1 MTMTRSKRT
10 RTRATSTNNKK
21 DDNTISILKNI
32 CKSNCIQLPPA
43 ANDRGGTTSIGAIVC
58 NIYHQFLSP
67 NKWITHRAG
76 GDKADW
82 IFIPCNLIEKHTVA
96 EIKRNGQ
103 IDVHFFYGWEKLALM
118 IIRFGLFYAPSSLT
132 VDDSSKKKEKN
143 EDDEEEIVDASCRPA
158 GRKRSRTT
166 THDDQNNN
174 NTSAAAAAV
183 SPHLQQTQTTV
194 PSSPSSSTCSDLPSY
209 KFKAIDEVRGNKKR
223 RVYGTSIKPIWPKNN
238 YNYKDMSSVNLIT
251 WDEIKCRVIVLPR
264 PKETTT
270 SSYDNTNTIP
280 SNSKVIENDD
290 NTKKASNNSMKRV
303 YRTHYNRKIGLRKRG
318 INIDLDT
325 IISSP
330 GRGSPPS
337 SCCGTPSSGNLV
349 ATRKESKGNDNVTIP
364 IGRVVAD
371 VKRASSEASI
381 EDDRNT
387 YAQPNSRSNLASAR
401 AYFRYIDSHKLNLIY
416 DTAT

>member
-1 MTMTRSKRT
+1 MTRSKRT

-183 SPHLQQTQTTV
+183 SPHLQQTQTSMNNTTTTTKVTAEQQQTTV
-194 PSSPSSSTCSDLPSY
+194 PSSPSSSTCSSMKSSSIISISNGNNEQLPQPSSSSSSNQ
-209 KFKAIDEVRGNKKR
+209 GN
-223 RVYGTSIKPIWPKNN
+223 
-238 YNYKDMSSVNLIT
+238 
-251 WDEIKCRVIVLPR
+251 
-264 PKETTT
+264 
-270 SSYDNTNTIP
+270 
-280 SNSKVIENDD
+280 
-290 NTKKASNNSMKRV
+290 SNNE
-303 YRTHYNRKIGLRKRG
+303 
-318 INIDLDT
+318 
-325 IISSP
+325 IISVDLAD
-330 GRGSPPS
+330 GI
-337 SCCGTPSSGNLV
+337 GNSDIDSLLSN
-349 ATRKESKGNDNVTIP
+349 EWGDQFDSMEMDIH
-364 IGRVVAD
+364 
-371 VKRASSEASI
+371 
-381 EDDRNT
+381 EDDFSFSDMLIRSDLGEEDDD
-387 YAQPNSRSNLASAR
+387 SRSIIFLPPPNPFTNNINR
-401 AYFRYIDSHKLNLIY
+401 VNHDESHNEEGEEDCMDELLSFIS
-416 DTAT
+416 